1 MKRIAIFTVSIL
13 LLAGCATSE
22 QRLQRRAERE
32 AAVAEMISNKS
43 FKIRADHM
51 YPQRYPSRPVMSE
64 FWLQL
69 HDGVLNS
76 YLPFFGQ
83 VHTPSMLTP
92 SQGLNFEAP
101 VLAFDESRND
111 RKQYTEFDICVRSDE
126 DAYLYVVTIY
136 DNGNAEI
143 YVRGNNRDYIRFTGE
158 IEEE

>member
-1 MKRIAIFTVSIL
+1 MLTA
-13 LLAGCATSE
+13 CATSE
-22 QRLQRRAERE
+22 QRLQRQAERA
-32 AAVAEMISNKS
+32 AAVAEMISQKA
-43 FKIRADHM
+43 FKIRVDHM

-64 FWLQL
+64 FWLEL
-69 HDGVLNS
+69 RDGVLNS

-83 VHTPSMLTP
+83 VQMPSMQTQ

-111 RKQYTEFDICVRSDE
+111 RKQYTEFAMRVRSEE

-143 YVRGNNRDYIRFTGE
+143 YVRGNNRDYIRFSGE